1 MMGCLTKMSNSV
13 VSNNWGGVDSVSHDR
28 GVVSGGGMVGGGGVI
43 SGAMGNRVSHNSL
56 GVLSLAII
64 GHISNIAIIGGGV
77 VVDMLDPAVR
87 ESNRVRALSIAGTV
101 RRLGSLEV

>member
-1 MMGCLTKMSNSV
+1 MSNSV
-13 VSNNWGGVDSVSHDR
+13 VSNNWCGVDGVSHNR
-28 GVVSGGGMVGGGGVI
+28 CVVSRGGMVSRGGVVSRGGMVGRG
-43 SGAMGNRVSHNSL
+43 MGNRVSHNSL

-87 ESNRVRALSIAGTV
+87 KSNRV
-101 RRLGSLEV
+101 